1 MTKNNWKLEV
11 LAFIFMCIFVPIG
24 YIIFVIQQFIEF
36 LKTIFDMYEF
46 KDSLYRTGDSIT
58 EIRYKI
64 YKYRHSKTN
73 NNL

>member
-11 LAFIFMCIFVPIG
+11 LAFIFMCVFVPIG
-24 YIIFVIQQFIEF
+24 YIIFVIQQFSEF

-46 KDSLYRTGDSIT
+46 KDSLYRTGYSIA

-64 YKYRHSKTN
+64 YKYTHKHKTT
-73 NNL
+73 